1 MRQIIAF
8 GVLFCSF
15 FAFAHKADSVGTKV
29 KNGKV
34 YILHKV
40 EQGQGMYSISK
51 RYGVPLKTLI
61 DENPGS
67 DKVIK
72 TDHIIWVPTEAKPV
86 LEEKVVTDY
95 FENNDIV
102 IKDRPEVVKEKTTTT
117 TTEVSTFAKY
127 HIVSPGETLYSISQK
142 YKTSVEMIQ
151 TLNGLETTALSEGQ
165 KLLVQDGKAT
175 TKTVS
180 VVDEDYEAVKEKLEE
195 KKYEELGFDTVVET
209 ETKQSSSGYSI
220 KVEKLVEYNI
230 EKVEETG
237 VGVIGGDGVPSDKNF
252 AAHFNAP
259 IGTVIMVTNPSNEKT
274 VFIKVI
280 SNFVK
285 SEESSTII
293 RLSEQS
299 ANQIGFST
307 NSKVLLSYA
316 R

>member
-72 TDHIIWVPTEAKPV
+72 TDHIIWVPTEAVPV
-86 LEEKVVTDY
+86 LEEKVVKDF
-95 FENNDIV
+95 FENNDLE
-102 IKDRPEVVKEKTTTT
+102 IKDRPDVVKDNPTTTT

-151 TLNGLETTALSEGQ
+151 TLNGLESTSLSEGQ

-180 VVDEDYEAVKEKLEE
+180 VVDDDYNAVKEKLEE
-195 KKYEELGFDTVVET
+195 KHYEELGFDTVVET
-209 ETKQSSSGYSI
+209 ETKKSSTGYSI
-220 KVEKLVEYNI
+220 K
-230 EKVEETG
+230 KVEEVG
-237 VGVIGGDGVPSDKNF
+237 VGVIGGDGVPTDKNF

-259 IGTVIMVTNPSNEKT
+259 IGTVIMVTNPANDKT
-274 VFIKVI
+274 VFVKVI
-280 SNFVK
+280 GNFVK
-285 SEESSTII
+285 TEESATII
-293 RLSEQS
+293 RLSPQS
-299 ANQIGFST
+299 ATQIGFT
-307 NSKVLLSYA
+307 ANSKVLLSYA

>member
-307 NSKVLLSYA
+307 NSKVLL
-316 R
+316 